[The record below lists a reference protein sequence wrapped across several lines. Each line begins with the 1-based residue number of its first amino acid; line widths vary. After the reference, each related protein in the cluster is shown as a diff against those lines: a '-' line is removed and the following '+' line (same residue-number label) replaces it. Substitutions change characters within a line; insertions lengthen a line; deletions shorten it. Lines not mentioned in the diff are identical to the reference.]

1 MTRRVAHIVL
11 ALIGILA
18 SSSVGATDIRVGF
31 ANPLSG
37 PYAESGQRNR
47 AVAELAVADLNA
59 RGGVLRQPVALVA
72 VDDACSAEQAAV
84 AAQQLVDT
92 GVGFVVGHMCSHASL
107 IAAGVYEAAGILMLS
122 ADSTHP
128 RLTEEGRR
136 NVFRLIGR
144 DDRQGRMA
152 GDFLVDRWPGG
163 RIAIVHDGST
173 YGQGLAAQ
181 TRFRL
186 RERGVVEA
194 LYAYYEPG
202 LDDPAELADRLQAA
216 GIDVL
221 YVGGYGPDAARI
233 VRAVRQRGSRL
244 QLVGGDGL
252 GMREFW
258 EVAGA
263 AGEGAI
269 FTDRRNVTAAP
280 EAAAVLAEFRALGF
294 GTLPSGIGT
303 YAAVQVWAQ
312 AVSRAGTTESAAV
325 AKALHAGR
333 FDTVL
338 GRVAFDDKGDLDGAD
353 WQWQVWR
360 DGGYAPLPVTLAR
373 R

>member
-1 MTRRVAHIVL
+1 
-11 ALIGILA
+11 
-18 SSSVGATDIRVGF
+18 
-31 ANPLSG
+31 
-37 PYAESGQRNR
+37 
-47 AVAELAVADLNA
+47 
-59 RGGVLRQPVALVA
+59 
-72 VDDACSAEQAAV
+72 
-84 AAQQLVDT
+84 
-92 GVGFVVGHMCSHASL
+92 
-107 IAAGVYEAAGILMLS
+107 
-122 ADSTHP
+122 
-128 RLTEEGRR
+128 
-136 NVFRLIGR
+136 
-144 DDRQGRMA
+144 
-152 GDFLVDRWPGG
+152 
-163 RIAIVHDGST
+163 
-173 YGQGLAAQ
+173 
-181 TRFRL
+181 
-186 RERGVVEA
+186 
-194 LYAYYEPG
+194 
-202 LDDPAELADRLQAA
+202 
-216 GIDVL
+216 
-221 YVGGYGPDAARI
+221 
-233 VRAVRQRGSRL
+233 
-244 QLVGGDGL
+244 
-252 GMREFW
+252 MREFW

-312 AVSRAGTTESAAV
+312 AVTRAGTTESAAV

>member
-1 MTRRVAHIVL
+1 M
-11 ALIGILA
+11 
-18 SSSVGATDIRVGF
+18 
-31 ANPLSG
+31 
-37 PYAESGQRNR
+37 
-47 AVAELAVADLNA
+47 ADLNA
-59 RGGVLRQPVALVA
+59 RGGVLGQPVALVA
-72 VDDACSAEQAAV
+72 ADDACSTEQAAV

-216 GIDVL
+216 GNRRTLRRRLRAGRRADRARCT
-221 YVGGYGPDAARI
+221 PARQPTAAR
-233 VRAVRQRGSRL
+233 RWR
-244 QLVGGDGL
+244 
-252 GMREFW
+252 W
-258 EVAGA
+258 AG
-263 AGEGAI
+263 
-269 FTDRRNVTAAP
+269 
-280 EAAAVLAEFRALGF
+280 
-294 GTLPSGIGT
+294 
-303 YAAVQVWAQ
+303 
-312 AVSRAGTTESAAV
+312 
-325 AKALHAGR
+325 HA
-333 FDTVL
+333 
-338 GRVAFDDKGDLDGAD
+338 
-353 WQWQVWR
+353 
-360 DGGYAPLPVTLAR
+360 
-373 R
+373 